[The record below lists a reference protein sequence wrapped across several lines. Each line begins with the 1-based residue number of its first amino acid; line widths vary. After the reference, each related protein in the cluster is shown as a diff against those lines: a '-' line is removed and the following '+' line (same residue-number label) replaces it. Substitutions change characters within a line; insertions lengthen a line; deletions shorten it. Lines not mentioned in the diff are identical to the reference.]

1 MNKSVWPILKNEF
14 SFRDHDQQ
22 IQNLEKFFMKK
33 KKKLTLTHHSHKHM
47 WIWSPYLHG
56 TPINILEVTA
66 KKKKLF

>member
-33 KKKLTLTHHSHKHM
+33 KKKTDFNTSF
-47 WIWSPYLHG
+47 P
-56 TPINILEVTA
+56 
-66 KKKKLF
+66 